1 MKLHDICD
9 KKGCQRMGPD
19 CVRYCALLGEGPQDD
34 DEPKCGEPCDPVAA
48 CDGCVDYWQRMRA
61 EGYWN
66 AEQHRWTEKGWREI
80 VK

>member
-34 DEPKCGEPCDPVAA
+34 DRLEAESWPQSLIEQQMAA
-48 CDGCVDYWQRMRA
+48 RKW
-61 EGYWN
+61 
-66 AEQHRWTEKGWREI
+66 K
-80 VK
+80 

>member
-1 MKLHDICD
+1 MTKL
-9 KKGCQRMGPD
+9 R
-19 CVRYCALLGEGPQDD
+19 
-34 DEPKCGEPCDPVAA
+34 DEYEPTCGEPCDPVAA